1 MMERLHF
8 ISEKV
13 GNALGTGLASICLT
27 IRIFG
32 IVGFVAN
39 LPKSSKSFRKEKHN
53 IYLFS
58 FTLLKNIDGRR

>member
-13 GNALGTGLASICLT
+13 GKALGTRLASICLT

-39 LPKSSKSFRKEKHN
+39 LPKQEKHN